1 MSQLIALAGLWFLAG
16 YLSTLLLNRFIELP
30 FRPVQ
35 FGLLSLLLGLGAL
48 VSRLQTERG
57 RRLFYEGPAP
67 EEDGDVLLGCL
78 WVFPFQILLFSLLGW
93 LGWLLWGLFFS

>member
-1 MSQLIALAGLWFLAG
+1 MV
-16 YLSTLLLNRFIELP
+16 IELP

-57 RRLFYEGPAP
+57 RRLFYEGPGP

-78 WVFPFQILLFSLLGW
+78 WCVPLSNPAVHLAGVVGLAVLGAVF
-93 LGWLLWGLFFS
+93 

>member
-1 MSQLIALAGLWFLAG
+1 VSQLIALAGLWFLAG

-35 FGLLSLLLGLGAL
+35 FGLLSLLLGLAAL

-57 RRLFYEGPAP
+57 RRLFYGGPGP

-78 WVFPFQILLFSLLGW
+78 WVLPFQILLFSLLGW
-93 LGWLLWGLFFS
+93 LGWLIWRLFFS